1 MCQKWK
7 NCRTY
12 KNLVITNPNPNT
24 KKTKNQQQPNN
35 NITLKLE

>member
-1 MCQKWK
+1 MKVDH
-7 NCRTY
+7 

-35 NITLKLE
+35 NITLKLEWFKQQ